1 MSEKYKSHILVME
14 DRGTNGSLESTGTAK
29 SPQGSTVSFHNVH
42 YKVTQRSGCL
52 CIKRKTTSKDILIDL
67 NGLMKPGLNAIM
79 GATGSGKSSFLDVLA
94 ARKDPA
100 GLAGEVLI
108 DGAPQP
114 PNFKCLSGYVVQD
127 DVVMGTL
134 TVRENFRFSAALRL
148 PSSVSQKEKEDKV
161 NRLITELGLTK
172 VADSRVGTQLIRGIS
187 GGERKR
193 TNIGMELIIDPPVLF
208 LDEPTTGLDAS
219 TANSVLLLLKRMSS
233 HGRTIILSIHQ
244 PRYSIFRLFD
254 SLTLLVS
261 GKQVY
266 HGPAQS
272 ALDYFSN
279 IGYTCEAHNNP
290 ADFFLDVINGDSTSI
305 AFDRITEGDN
315 SDPDR
320 VTTSR
325 QNIEDHLVQE
335 YRGSQYY
342 GETKA
347 QLERITMNREYS
359 VKTPSRTITYNTS
372 FSTQFRW
379 VLKRTFTNLILNPQ
393 TSFAQIGV
401 TVFLALIVGAIFFG
415 VKNDQSGLQNRN
427 REARQRP
434 VISMNRNGGHIIFS
448 PTDVR
453 MGALFFIT
461 TNQCFSSLSSAELF
475 ITERKLFIHEYISGY
490 YRVSVYFLCKI
501 LSDIITLRTL
511 PAIVFSC
518 VAYFMIGYKATVE
531 AFFLFM
537 LTVALVAYTAT
548 AMTMAISADQSVVA
562 IANIFMTIAFVFMMI
577 FSGLLVNLPS
587 IVEWLAW
594 FQYLSIPRYGLT
606 ALQINEFVG
615 LQFCGDIP
623 LNGTLPPGM
632 TCTGE
637 DFLKNQGIDYTSWG
651 LWQNHVALAIMTVIF
666 LLIAYFKLRFIKKF
680 T

>member
-1 MSEKYKSHILVME
+1 MSEKYQSHILVME

-52 CIKRKTTSKDILIDL
+52 CFKRKTTTKDILIDL

-94 ARKDPA
+94 SRKDPA

-148 PSSVSQKEKEDKV
+148 PSSISQKEKEDKV

-279 IGYTCEAHNNP
+279 IGYTCEPHNNP

-305 AFDRITEGDN
+305 TFDRVKEGDD

-320 VTTSR
+320 VTSSR

-415 VKNDQSGLQNRN
+415 VKNDQSGLQNR
-427 REARQRP
+427 
-434 VISMNRNGGHIIFS
+434 
-448 PTDVR
+448 

-461 TNQCFSSLSSAELF
+461 TNQCFSSVSSAELF

-490 YRVSVYFLCKI
+490 YRVSVYFLCKL

-518 VAYFMIGYKATVE
+518 VAYFMIGFKATVE

-623 LNGTLPPGM
+623 LNSTLPPGM

-637 DFLKNQGIDYTSWG
+637 DFMKNQGIDYTTWG

-666 LLIAYFKLRFIKKF
+666 LAIAYFKLRFTKKF

>member
-1 MSEKYKSHILVME
+1 MSKKYNSHILVME
-14 DRGTNGSLESTGTAK
+14 DRGTNGSPESTGTAK
-29 SPQGSTVSFHNVH
+29 SLQGSTVSFHNIH

-52 CIKRKTTSKDILIDL
+52 CIKRKTTTKDILVDL

-114 PNFKCLSGYVVQD
+114 ANFKCLSGYVVQD

-161 NRLITELGLTK
+161 NRLIKELGLTK

-244 PRYSIFRLFD
+244 PRYSIYRLFD

-279 IGYTCEAHNNP
+279 IGYTCEPHNNP
-290 ADFFLDVINGDSTSI
+290 ADFFLDVINGDSTAI
-305 AFDRITEGDN
+305 AFNRIKDQSQWAGLVRSSNGRHILSLHILPSLTLL
-315 SDPDR
+315 
-320 VTTSR
+320 TM
-325 QNIEDHLVQE
+325 HLP
-335 YRGSQYY
+335 
-342 GETKA
+342 
-347 QLERITMNREYS
+347 L

-401 TVFLALIVGAIFFG
+401 TVFLAVIVGAIFFG
-415 VKNDQSGLQNRN
+415 VKNDQSGLQNR
-427 REARQRP
+427 
-434 VISMNRNGGHIIFS
+434 
-448 PTDVR
+448 

-461 TNQCFSSLSSAELF
+461 TNQCFSSVSSAELF

-490 YRVSVYFLCKI
+490 YRVSVYFLCKL

-511 PAIVFSC
+511 PAILFSC
-518 VAYFMIGYKATVE
+518 VAYFMIGFKATVE

-562 IANIFMTIAFVFMMI
+562 IANIFMTIAFVFMM
-577 FSGLLVNLPS
+577 VRDR
-587 IVEWLAW
+587 E
-594 FQYLSIPRYGLT
+594 RKR
-606 ALQINEFVG
+606 
-615 LQFCGDIP
+615 D
-623 LNGTLPPGM
+623 
-632 TCTGE
+632 
-637 DFLKNQGIDYTSWG
+637 
-651 LWQNHVALAIMTVIF
+651 
-666 LLIAYFKLRFIKKF
+666 
-680 T
+680 

>member
-1 MSEKYKSHILVME
+1 MSKKYNSHILVME
-14 DRGTNGSLESTGTAK
+14 DRGTNGSPESTGTAK
-29 SPQGSTVSFHNVH
+29 SLQGSTVSFHNIH

-52 CIKRKTTSKDILIDL
+52 CIKRKTTTKDILVDL

-114 PNFKCLSGYVVQD
+114 ANFKCLSGYVVQD

-161 NRLITELGLTK
+161 NRLIKELGLTK

-244 PRYSIFRLFD
+244 PRYSIYRLFD

-279 IGYTCEAHNNP
+279 IGYTCEPHNNP
-290 ADFFLDVINGDSTSI
+290 ADFFLDVINGDSTAI
-305 AFDRITEGDN
+305 AFNRIKDADGE
-315 SDPDR
+315 
-320 VTTSR
+320 VTSSR

-342 GETKA
+342 GESKA

-401 TVFLALIVGAIFFG
+401 TVFLAVIVGAIFFG
-415 VKNDQSGLQNRN
+415 VKNDQSGLQNR
-427 REARQRP
+427 
-434 VISMNRNGGHIIFS
+434 
-448 PTDVR
+448 

-461 TNQCFSSLSSAELF
+461 TNQCFSSVSSAELF

-490 YRVSVYFLCKI
+490 YRVSVYFLCKL

-511 PAIVFSC
+511 PAILFSC
-518 VAYFMIGYKATVE
+518 VAYFMIGFKATVE

-606 ALQINEFVG
+606 ALQINEFHLAPWYDVSDNVSRY
-615 LQFCGDIP
+615 LLNYP
-623 LNGTLPPGM
+623 LI
-632 TCTGE
+632 CTGE
-637 DFLKNQGIDYTSWG
+637 DFLKNQGIDYTAWG

-666 LLIAYFKLRFIKKF
+666 LAIAYFKLLFTKKF

>member
-1 MSEKYKSHILVME
+1 MSERYNSHILVME
-14 DRGTNGSLESTGTAK
+14 DRGTNGSPESTGTAM
-29 SPQGSTVSFHNVH
+29 SPHGSTVSFHNIH

-52 CIKRKTTSKDILIDL
+52 CIKRKTTTKDILIDL
-67 NGLMKPGLNAIM
+67 KFSGLMKPRL
-79 GATGSGKSSFLDVLA
+79 KSLLCKGCGCVVCSFLDVLA

-100 GLAGEVLI
+100 GLSGEVLI

-148 PSSVSQKEKEDKV
+148 PSSVSQEEKEGKV
-161 NRLITELGLTK
+161 NRLITEL
-172 VADSRVGTQLIRGIS
+172 ADILLDCHLSRYST
-187 GGERKR
+187 
-193 TNIGMELIIDPPVLF
+193 LIIIIFLF
-208 LDEPTTGLDAS
+208 
-219 TANSVLLLLKRMSS
+219 
-233 HGRTIILSIHQ
+233 
-244 PRYSIFRLFD
+244 
-254 SLTLLVS
+254 
-261 GKQVY
+261 VY
-266 HGPAQS
+266 LS
-272 ALDYFSN
+272 ALAPNS
-279 IGYTCEAHNNP
+279 GYTCEPHNNP
-290 ADFFLDVINGDSTSI
+290 ADFFLDVINGDSTAI
-305 AFDRITEGDN
+305 AFDRIKEADD

-320 VTTSR
+320 VTSSR

-347 QLERITMNREYS
+347 QLEQITMNREYS

-415 VKNDQSGLQNRN
+415 VKNDQSGLQNR
-427 REARQRP
+427 
-434 VISMNRNGGHIIFS
+434 
-448 PTDVR
+448 

-461 TNQCFSSLSSAELF
+461 TNQCFSSVSSAELF

-490 YRVSVYFLCKI
+490 YRVSVYFLCKL

-511 PAIVFSC
+511 PAIFFSC
-518 VAYFMIGYKATVE
+518 VAYFMIGFKATVE

-587 IVEWLAW
+587 IVDWLAW

-615 LQFCGDIP
+615 LQLCGDIP

-637 DFLKNQGIDYTSWG
+637 DFLKNQGIDYTTWG
-651 LWQNHVALAIMTVIF
+651 LWQNHVALAIMTIIF
-666 LLIAYFKLRFIKKF
+666 LAIAYLKLRFTKKF